1 MMDAESRCR
10 SRSAEGVKWV
20 GDNNASR
27 RNVSLI
33 IRVILT
39 NTSRKM
45 ENEYV
50 QRWSL
55 YPRSLEHLARKSINQ
70 NTTI

>member
-1 MMDAESRCR
+1 
-10 SRSAEGVKWV
+10 V
-20 GDNNASR
+20 GGWGTIMPQSLLRVA
-27 RNVSLI
+27 LI

-45 ENEYV
+45 EDEYV